1 MKIAARMRRRKAVP
15 PIAPPMIVLVGV
27 EVGDEDEFVMLLVW
41 DLPSWFLSRWRFGLL
56 DGWKR

>member
-27 EVGDEDEFVMLLVW
+27 ELGGEVEEAMLLV
-41 DLPSWFLSRWRFGLL
+41 LELLSRGSLSLKFR
-56 DGWKR
+56 KV